1 MSERTYTRLELISHP
16 PHYPPFAWEQPS
28 APTNPLDHNAP
39 LRELVKAR
47 LHAGRTV
54 ADNARRLRWKRR
66 KSGNVQAIP
75 KAEADALGFVA
86 DPNTVLITQPSEDSK
101 PTATQTTQEPTETPA
116 PSAKQEGGEP

>member
-1 MSERTYTRLELISHP
+1 MSTSERTYTRLELISHP
-16 PHYPPFAWEQPS
+16 PHYPPFAWELPV

-66 KSGNVQAIP
+66 KSAT
-75 KAEADALGFVA
+75 A
-86 DPNTVLITQPSEDSK
+86 TQM
-101 PTATQTTQEPTETPA
+101 TQTTQEPSETLT
-116 PSAKQEGGEP
+116 PSAKQEGGES